1 MLGCAFL
8 HLGERRMENMT
19 ALGARSRWTAE
30 RRFFTGMAIAML
42 LAAYVGFARSF
53 FLRPLFP
60 EWPSP
65 TEPIFYVHGVF
76 FSAWCVLLVA
86 QATLVGVGRTDLH
99 RRLGVFGVVIATA
112 MVILGVAGALVAA
125 NRPTGFNGVPVPPL
139 QFLVVPL
146 FDMVFFSVFFGLGIA
161 NRGNPQSHKRWMV
174 LATVTLLG
182 AAFAR
187 WPYVWKI
194 GNPFAYYGLADL
206 FIVALA
212 FWDLRTR
219 RRLHPVTLWGGLAL
233 IVSQPARLALSGTAA
248 WLAFAGWLTGL
259 AR

>member
-1 MLGCAFL
+1 
-8 HLGERRMENMT
+8 MEDIT
-19 ALGARSRWTAE
+19 ASGARSSWTAE

-42 LAAYVGFARSF
+42 LVAYVGFARSF

-65 TEPIFYVHGVF
+65 SEPIFYVHGAF

-86 QATLVGVGRTDLH
+86 QAMLVGIGRTDVH
-99 RRLGVFGVVIATA
+99 RKLGVFGVVVAA
-112 MVILGVAGALVAA
+112 GMVILGVAGALIAA
-125 NRPTGFNGVPVPPL
+125 NRPTGFHGVPVPPL

-146 FDMVFFSVFFGLGIA
+146 FDIAFFITFFGLGVA
-161 NRGNPQSHKRWMV
+161 NRTTPQSHKRYMM
-174 LATVTLLG
+174 LATVTLLA

-187 WPYVWKI
+187 WPYVWKL
-194 GNPFAYYGLADL
+194 GNPFAYFGLSDL

-212 FWDLRTR
+212 IWDFRTR
-219 RRLHPVTLWGGLAL
+219 GKLHPVTRWGGLAL
-233 IVSQPARLALSGTAA
+233 IVSQPARLALSGTAV
-248 WLAFAGWLTGL
+248 WLAFATWLTNL

>member
-1 MLGCAFL
+1 
-8 HLGERRMENMT
+8 MENT
-19 ALGARSRWTAE
+19 AAKGAPARWIAE
-30 RRFFTGMAIAML
+30 RRFFTGMVIAML
-42 LAAYVGFARSF
+42 LVAYVGFARSF

-65 TEPIFYVHGVF
+65 SEPIFYVHGVF
-76 FSAWCVLLVA
+76 FSAWSVLLVI
-86 QATLVGVGRTDLH
+86 QAMLVGVGRTDVH
-99 RRLGVFGVVIATA
+99 RKVGVLGVVIALG
-112 MVILGVAGALVAA
+112 MVILGVAGALIAA

-146 FDMVFFSVFFGLGIA
+146 FDIAFFSAFVGLGVA
-161 NRGNPQSHKRWMV
+161 NRANPQSHKRWMV
-174 LATVTLLG
+174 LATVALLG

-194 GNPFAYYGLADL
+194 GNPFAYFGLSYL

-212 FWDLRTR
+212 IWDVRTR
-219 RRLHPVTLWGGLAL
+219 GKLHPVTRWGGLAL
-233 IVSQPARLALSGTAA
+233 IVSLPARLALSGTAA
-248 WLAFAGWLTGL
+248 WLAFAAWLTGL

>member
-1 MLGCAFL
+1 
-8 HLGERRMENMT
+8 MENIN
-19 ALGARSRWTAE
+19 ASGARPRWTAE

-42 LAAYVGFARSF
+42 IVAYVGFARSF

-65 TEPIFYVHGVF
+65 SEPIFYVHGVF

-86 QATLVGVGRTDLH
+86 QAMLVGVGRTDVH
-99 RRLGVFGVVIATA
+99 RKLGAFGVVVAA
-112 MVILGVAGALVAA
+112 GMVILGVAGALIAA
-125 NRPTGFNGVPVPPL
+125 NRPTGFTSVPVPPL

-146 FDMVFFSVFFGLGIA
+146 FDMVFLVAFVGLGVA
-161 NRGNPQSHKRWMV
+161 NRTNPQSHKRWML

-187 WPYVWKI
+187 WPYVWKL
-194 GNPFAYYGLADL
+194 GNPFAYFGLADL

-212 FWDLRTR
+212 IWDFRTR
-219 RRLHPVTLWGGLAL
+219 GKLHPVTRWGGLAL
-233 IVSQPARLALSGTAA
+233 IVSQPARLALSGTAV
-248 WLAFAGWLTGL
+248 WLGFATWLTGL

>member
-1 MLGCAFL
+1 
-8 HLGERRMENMT
+8 
-19 ALGARSRWTAE
+19 
-30 RRFFTGMAIAML
+30 
-42 LAAYVGFARSF
+42 
-53 FLRPLFP
+53 
-60 EWPSP
+60 
-65 TEPIFYVHGVF
+65 
-76 FSAWCVLLVA
+76 VLLVA

>member
-1 MLGCAFL
+1 
-8 HLGERRMENMT
+8 MENT
-19 ALGARSRWTAE
+19 AGIGTRSRWTAE
-30 RRFFTGMAIAML
+30 RRFYTAMAIAML

-65 TEPIFYVHGVF
+65 SEPIFYVHGAF

-86 QATLVGVGRTDLH
+86 QATLVGVGRTDVH
-99 RRLGVFGVVIATA
+99 RKLGVLGVLVAVG
-112 MVILGVAGALVAA
+112 MVILGVAGALTAA
-125 NRPTGFNGVPVPPL
+125 NRPTGFNAVPVPPL

-146 FDMVFFSVFFGLGIA
+146 FDMVFFSLFVGLGIA
-161 NRGNPQSHKRWMV
+161 NRTNPQSHKRWMV
-174 LATVTLLG
+174 LATVTLLA

-187 WPYVWKI
+187 WPYVWKL
-194 GNPFAYYGLADL
+194 GNPIAYFGLADL

-212 FWDLRTR
+212 VWDFRTR
-219 RRLHPVTLWGGLAL
+219 RTLHPVTRWGGLAL
-233 IVSQPARLALSGTAA
+233 IVSQPARLALSGTAV
-248 WLAFAGWLTGL
+248 WLAFATWLTGL